1 MSFKKRFLKSADSIA
16 GSMAC
21 TALSR
26 AQKALEMRPLQE
38 IEGPVVV
45 IRPGGIGDA
54 VMLLPMLRALR
65 EAFPERRID
74 IICETRNSKV
84 FELAM
89 PGSKTICYD
98 KTPRVAMSTLR
109 HGKYAA
115 AIDTEQFHNFSA
127 VMAALTKAP
136 IIVGFKTNPRRRG
149 LYTRL
154 VDYCTTGPEDV
165 QFMKLLWAAIGK
177 GPDVPRLPSRFGI
190 LAGAA
195 LPDLPDSMA
204 GVESAH
210 ALVVH
215 AGGSIPEKRCP
226 AGAMAE
232 VCRAAKE
239 EFGLQA
245 IIIGGKE
252 DVEYAD
258 EIAVLAGGSTHNICG
273 KLKLE
278 ETVALCRQAVALV
291 GPDSG
296 IAHLAVAVGAPV
308 VVLFGPSDP
317 AKWGPPEGA
326 GVSVTC
332 QARCAPCSL
341 FGYSKPCRNPECV
354 LTVTGPQ
361 LVEALRTILE
371 NEKWK
376 KRQ

>member
-127 VMAALTKAP
+127 IMAALTKAP
-136 IIVGFKTNPRRRG
+136 IRVGFKTNPRRHG
-149 LYTRL
+149 LYTHL
-154 VDYCTTGPEDV
+154 VDYNTTGQEDE
-165 QFMKLLWAAIGK
+165 QFMKLLQAIS
-177 GPDVPRLPSRFGI
+177 DVTQFPSRAGI
-190 LAGAA
+190 LADAA

-226 AGAMAE
+226 AVAMAE

-258 EIAVLAGGSTHNICG
+258 EIAALAGGSTHNICG

-278 ETVALCRQAVALV
+278 ETVALCRQSVALL

-332 QARCAPCSL
+332 QAQCAPCSL